1 MTKKE
6 KGRLWDGRSRPA
18 TDKYKENFIFKEK
31 TLSEQLQEGF
41 EKERMGLP
49 KKLTEQ
55 QMKFAYELVTN
66 EGRKT
71 ATECAVDAGF
81 AKDSA
86 RQYASKLQNPKL
98 YPLVVKYIGELR
110 EEWQKKYEVTY
121 EKHIAELGQI
131 RKEALKKGAW
141 SAAVNAEV
149 ARGKAAGLYIE
160 QKIIRTGKLEDLT
173 TEELESRMKKIIDDY
188 SPILEDVPFEERK
201 DKVKSKQE
209 SQKDSLHLSDASD
222 GKTFLSK
229 IIHHHLHNANV
240 QTLCLFL

>member
-1 MTKKE
+1 MVDQDPQTINTKKN
-6 KGRLWDGRSRPA
+6 GTGYS
-18 TDKYKENFIFKEK
+18 
-31 TLSEQLQEGF
+31 
-41 EKERMGLP
+41 MGVP
-49 KKLTEQ
+49 KKLTEK
-55 QMKFAYELVTN
+55 QMKFAHEIVTN

-81 AKDSA
+81 ESEFA

-121 EKHIAELGQI
+121 DRHISELGKI
-131 RKEALKKGAW
+131 RQQALNKGAW

-173 TEELESRMKKIIDDY
+173 TEELENRMKQIIDDY
-188 SPILEDVPFEERK
+188 SPILEDIPFEEIK

-209 SQKDSLHLSDASD
+209 TSNESSLSSLHKKK
-222 GKTFLSK
+222 GKQSA
-229 IIHHHLHNANV
+229 H
-240 QTLCLFL
+240 

>member
-1 MTKKE
+1 
-6 KGRLWDGRSRPA
+6 
-18 TDKYKENFIFKEK
+18 
-31 TLSEQLQEGF
+31 
-41 EKERMGLP
+41 MGLP
-49 KKLTEQ
+49 KKLTEK
-55 QMKFAYELVTN
+55 QMKFAHEIVTN

-81 AKDSA
+81 ESEFA

-121 EKHIAELGQI
+121 DRHISELGKI
-131 RKEALKKGAW
+131 RQQALNKGAW

-173 TEELESRMKKIIDDY
+173 TEELENRMKQIIDDY
-188 SPILEDVPFEERK
+188 SPILEDVPFEEIK
-201 DKVKSKQE
+201 EKLNKGKSPQTNGHQQETSKQHPDN
-209 SQKDSLHLSDASD
+209 SLQKE
-222 GKTFLSK
+222 
-229 IIHHHLHNANV
+229 
-240 QTLCLFL
+240 

>member
-1 MTKKE
+1 MADQDPQTINTKKN
-6 KGRLWDGRSRPA
+6 GTGYS
-18 TDKYKENFIFKEK
+18 
-31 TLSEQLQEGF
+31 
-41 EKERMGLP
+41 MGVP
-49 KKLTEQ
+49 KKLTEK
-55 QMKFAYELVTN
+55 QMKFAHEIVTN

-81 AKDSA
+81 ESEFA

-121 EKHIAELGQI
+121 DRHISELGKI
-131 RKEALKKGAW
+131 RQQALNKGAW

-173 TEELESRMKKIIDDY
+173 TEELENRMKQIIDDY
-188 SPILEDVPFEERK
+188 SPILEDVPFEEIK

-209 SQKDSLHLSDASD
+209 STNESSLSSSRKKS
-222 GKTFLSK
+222 GKQ
-229 IIHHHLHNANV
+229 NV
-240 QTLCLFL
+240 H